1 MLADL
6 KGHGPCHAGT
16 SEAQE
21 CSTEYLRQ
29 LRSGDETGTLKTPR
43 AGHDGEVGL
52 GAQRWHLLGGAPASL
67 RVTPLGIL

>member
-29 LRSGDETGTLKTPR
+29 LRSGDEPGTLN
-43 AGHDGEVGL
+43 
-52 GAQRWHLLGGAPASL
+52 
-67 RVTPLGIL
+67 PLGQGMMVK